1 MRFSFAVVGMIQFL
15 PVGTGENVLALNADL
30 NVVCRLELT
39 VPHMI
44 LFHPHKGRV
53 EVGFG
58 IAFPAAE
65 YR

>member
-1 MRFSFAVVGMIQFL
+1 MIQFL
-15 PVGTGENVLALNADL
+15 PVGAGENVLALNADL